1 MRFAISSPMLE
12 PLGPFWGVD
21 LELDGACQVPELPGI
36 YIWKRAAIRA
46 PLAGTSSERF
56 TQWLEQHCT
65 PPLAVFERLHLATPS
80 GGGEV
85 RVRPGLLG
93 VQGVRIGGTSIDES
107 ADQLTAGPWPS
118 DGLSDAHGIA
128 SDAIDRFAPVVY
140 VGETKNLQ
148 TRLKDRAVGS
158 TGLLARLQTVG
169 VGLEQLVVYCYA
181 WPNSTASWRKRLES
195 RLTDALLA
203 PLVRRKG

>member
-1 MRFAISSPMLE
+1 MRCVISRSMLE

-21 LELDGACQVPELPGI
+21 LASDGACQVPELPGL
-36 YIWKRAAIRA
+36 YVWKRAAIRA
-46 PLAGTSSERF
+46 PLAGSSSERF
-56 TQWLEQHCT
+56 TQWMEQHCT
-65 PPLAVFERLHLATPS
+65 PPLAVFERLQLATPS
-80 GGGEV
+80 GEGEV

-93 VQGVRIGGTSIDES
+93 VQGVRIGGASN
-107 ADQLTAGPWPS
+107 ADFASQFASDPWSS
-118 DGLSDAHGIA
+118 DDLRDAHSIA

-148 TRLKDRAVGS
+148 IRLRDHAGGI

-181 WPNSTASWRKRLES
+181 WPNSSAKSRKRLEGS
-195 RLTDALLA
+195 LTDALLA